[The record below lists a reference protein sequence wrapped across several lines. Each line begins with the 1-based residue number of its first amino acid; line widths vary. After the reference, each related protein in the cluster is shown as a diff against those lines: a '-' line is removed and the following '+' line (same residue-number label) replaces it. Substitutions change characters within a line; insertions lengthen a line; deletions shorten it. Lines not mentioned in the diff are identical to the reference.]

1 MPYTDPMP
9 EGHTIHRQARLQSG
23 DLAGRRLGV
32 ASPQGWAQDAA
43 AELDGR
49 VLDRID
55 AYGKHLLYRFEG
67 GRTLQVHLG
76 LFGRFRRWKDP
87 APAPRDTT
95 RLRFTGGQRTVD
107 LSGAIVSELLDPDG
121 EAALLERLGPDP
133 LRADADPDRAWERLH
148 RKRLGLGAAL
158 LDQTV
163 FAGLG
168 NVYRAEI
175 LFACGLD
182 PATPA
187 RDLDREQFDRL
198 WTTTVSLLRRGERS
212 GRIND
217 KQVYRRE
224 RCGGCGGPT
233 HTAKV
238 AGRTLYSCPA
248 CQG

>member
-1 MPYTDPMP
+1 MP
-9 EGHTIHRQARLQSG
+9 EGHTIHRHARLQAG

-32 ASPQGWAQDAA
+32 TSPQGWAHDAA

-49 VLDRID
+49 LLDRID

-67 GRTLQVHLG
+67 ERTLQVHLG

-87 APAPRDTT
+87 APPPRDTT
-95 RLRFTGGQRTVD
+95 RLRFTGGERTVD
-107 LSGAIVSELLDPDG
+107 LSGAIVSELIHPDR
-121 EAALLERLGPDP
+121 EATLLTRLGPDP
-133 LRADADPDRAWERLH
+133 LRPDADPDRAWDRLH
-148 RKRLGLGAAL
+148 RKRIGLGAAL

-163 FAGLG
+163 IAGLG

-182 PATPA
+182 PAMPS
-187 RDLDREQFDRL
+187 RDLTRKQFDRL
-198 WTTTVSLLRRGERS
+198 WTTTVSVLRRGERS
-212 GRIND
+212 GRID
-217 KQVYRRE
+217 EKQVYRRE

-233 HTAKV
+233 RTAKV
-238 AGRTLYSCPA
+238 AGRTLYWCPA